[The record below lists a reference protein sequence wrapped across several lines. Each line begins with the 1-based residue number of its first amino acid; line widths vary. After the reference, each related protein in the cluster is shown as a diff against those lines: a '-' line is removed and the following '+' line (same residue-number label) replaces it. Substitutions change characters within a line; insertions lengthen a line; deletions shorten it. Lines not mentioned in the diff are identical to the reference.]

1 MGWWILLRLLF
12 AALIIRLIWKFVAG
26 AVSGAAGPRPRRTKR
41 GVALVRDPVC
51 GTYVEPSRA
60 IRIRAGGMTHYFCS
74 QECRRSFVKT
84 A

>member
-1 MGWWILLRLLF
+1 MLLRLLL
-12 AALIIRLIWKFVAG
+12 AALIVRLIWKFVAG
-26 AVSGAAGPRPRRTKR
+26 AVAGAAEPRPRGAKR

-60 IRIRAGGMTHYFCS
+60 IRTRAGGMTHYFCS
-74 QECRRSFVKT
+74 RECQRSFVKT

>member
-1 MGWWILLRLLF
+1 MGGMLLRLLL

-26 AVSGAAGPRPRRTKR
+26 AVSGAADPRPRGAKP

-60 IRIRAGGMTHYFCS
+60 IRTRAGGMTHYFCS
-74 QECRRSFVKT
+74 KECQRSFVKT

>member
-1 MGWWILLRLLF
+1 MLRLLF
-12 AALIIRLIWKFVAG
+12 AMLIIRLVWNFLARVM
-26 AVSGAAGPRPRRTKR
+26 SGAGDPRPHSAKS

-60 IRIRAGGMTHYFCS
+60 LSAHVGGTTQYFCS

>member
-1 MGWWILLRLLF
+1 MGGMLLRLLL

-26 AVSGAAGPRPRRTKR
+26 AVSGAAAPRPRGAKR
-41 GVALVRDPVC
+41 GVALVQDPVC

-60 IRIRAGGMTHYFCS
+60 VRVRAGGTTHYFCS
-74 QECRRSFVKT
+74 KECRRSFAKT